1 MLCVAQVL
9 MAGPW
14 EVHARPPLPR
24 SMQALAQ
31 RLHCASCALHR
42 PGGVLL
48 RQNPTASEISD
59 ARFRAIYSGMR
70 KLPPYWGTD
79 ISRTAFLGSS
89 DRPFRHQNSSI
100 EPSVVL
106 SSNPALSAV
115 VDRSRKSFSSSAAQG
130 KSLYTRPYAHPDLQ
144 SYDRVSGSRF

>member
-1 MLCVAQVL
+1 MCRSVRGAPSRRPVLTSGVSCVTQVL

-24 SMQALAQ
+24 SMQALV
-31 RLHCASCALHR
+31 RWLYCAPCLLHR

-70 KLPPYWGTD
+70 KLPP
-79 ISRTAFLGSS
+79 
-89 DRPFRHQNSSI
+89 
-100 EPSVVL
+100 V
-106 SSNPALSAV
+106 
-115 VDRSRKSFSSSAAQG
+115 K
-130 KSLYTRPYAHPDLQ
+130 K
-144 SYDRVSGSRF
+144 